1 MHIERAILIAFLG
14 NYLINNVVGAVVALL
29 QLGTGGSTAQYV
41 VYIVLAAI
49 MAGVF
54 SWWHLSTAPRAGA
67 FTSGIS
73 FGVIAFV
80 VAVATAL
87 LSGIAGVLTQSGS
100 LGQLA
105 SVLPNFGPFLFN
117 WPTLALLGYWVIP
130 AAIVGYLMQ
139 KPGAMTASGNPMPR
153 PMI

>member
-14 NYLINNVVGAVVALL
+14 NYLINNVVGAVVVLL
-29 QLGTGGSTAQYV
+29 QLGTDGSMARYV
-41 VYIVLAAI
+41 VYIVLAMI
-49 MAGVF
+49 MASVF